1 MNEDLE
7 SEINI
12 MKRKGM
18 IKNTDA
24 LGCQTSFM
32 LYWLFPQLKPMCLTD
47 QHAAS
52 AGLLDAVLARNSL
65 EVDIWISDLEDNLT
79 SLHRDW

>member
-1 MNEDLE
+1 
-7 SEINI
+7 
-12 MKRKGM
+12 
-18 IKNTDA
+18 
-24 LGCQTSFM
+24 
-32 LYWLFPQLKPMCLTD
+32 MCLTD

-79 SLHRDW
+79 SLHRD